1 MTKISVII
9 PVYNVEKYITQSVES
24 VLNQSFQDFE
34 LIIVDDESPDQSIA
48 ICESYQDPRIRI
60 VHQHNLG
67 LAGARNTG
75 IEYAVGEY
83 VAFLDGDDYWAPKKL
98 ESHLAQLESNPKV
111 GVSYCPSNF
120 IDDSGNSM
128 GIRQNPKLK
137 NISIEDIFCRN
148 PIGNGSSPVIRKEV
162 FDEIAFKG
170 NSHGIQ
176 RNWYFD
182 ETFKQSED
190 IECWLRIASQ
200 THWQFEGI
208 AQALTYYRVNESG
221 LSANVVNQF
230 DSWKRA
236 AKKLQV
242 KDPDVFAK
250 LGTLAE
256 SYQLRYLAR
265 RAIRS
270 RNPQL
275 ALKLALFSVQT
286 DFRILLKEPKRTINT
301 LLCASLI
308 NLLPQSLFCWMESF
322 AMNTIGLMNSLTEKL
337 YHKV

>member
-1 MTKISVII
+1 
-9 PVYNVEKYITQSVES
+9 
-24 VLNQSFQDFE
+24 
-34 LIIVDDESPDQSIA
+34 
-48 ICESYQDPRIRI
+48 
-60 VHQHNLG
+60 
-67 LAGARNTG
+67 
-75 IEYAVGEY
+75 
-83 VAFLDGDDYWAPKKL
+83 
-98 ESHLAQLESNPKV
+98 
-111 GVSYCPSNF
+111 
-120 IDDSGNSM
+120 M

-162 FDEIAFKG
+162 FEEIAFKG

>member
-1 MTKISVII
+1 
-9 PVYNVEKYITQSVES
+9 
-24 VLNQSFQDFE
+24 
-34 LIIVDDESPDQSIA
+34 
-48 ICESYQDPRIRI
+48 
-60 VHQHNLG
+60 
-67 LAGARNTG
+67 
-75 IEYAVGEY
+75 
-83 VAFLDGDDYWAPKKL
+83 
-98 ESHLAQLESNPKV
+98 
-111 GVSYCPSNF
+111 
-120 IDDSGNSM
+120 M

-148 PIGNGSSPVIRKEV
+148 PIGNGSTPVIRKKV
-162 FDEIAFKG
+162 FEEIAFKG